1 MMAAIRGPLSRSN
14 PALVGAVDALRSN
27 PVGALNDAVQ
37 ALFAGGRQ
45 MATAT
50 ASELHDVGALATS
63 PGHIAE
69 RWPLPRDEQV
79 FPPSFRQHLGQQF
92 NAVGEGIDAAML
104 GLPGGDVVRA
114 QQEAAARQSTE
125 AGIHPAGQFGIEMLA
140 PGFIGKLAS
149 GLATGAKAVGGLM
162 AAAPVAVDAQ
172 RATPH
177 LKAVPD
183 EFPADASFNSPE
195 TPVSLRGKP
204 IAEWGP
210 ADFHEYGKKY
220 GVPNLGPEDE
230 QAWRDSLEE
239 VVATN
244 PRPQYANENPRV
256 YTIPGGLD
264 SEEPF
269 TYYDLLHLKQQA
281 IDPNELPPG
290 VHQKIHDRIMKTMD
304 GPGPPSDTQI
314 FNQLSFAIMSS
325 NNPLTPNELGLARMM
340 AKGPEDIR
348 AIGSLIPWKPRAS
361 PQEVMD
367 AVYKEADP
375 EILAKIAKDKKFNS
389 KSVGDQATAVRWM
402 YSAKIQKA
410 RGIQAAK
417 DGGIGA
423 TGSANATYL
432 AELGKMMTERP
443 DFFRFDPAR
452 YPGMSPEEQW
462 KTFVNELSTQTLGLG
477 PKTGSF
483 GAVWQ
488 APSTADI
495 SAVDRWMAKAGLD
508 DMLPTDAEKREW
520 MKGAVVAFNNS
531 QAVKY
536 DKARKTYQKDLDRY
550 TKAEAKYKQR
560 VQAAKKAGRKI
571 PERSKSHPEKPKK
584 QKKGRKA
591 KSFADITNVS
601 GGEGFLSD
609 YALKLTTKSG
619 DKKKMT
625 GKLVPDHYRD
635 VDWVTGTPTHV
646 EMMGPYYERALEG
659 VAGRARERGQHIFSS
674 QWYEWDKL
682 RQRLE
687 PHEIMFPGLEKLPR
701 MDMDQIRAVRD
712 RHSDAGYL
720 ADRGPVRPLL
730 NVPTSAY
737 WGLGGVAAGSGLG
750 ALSQK
755 NNERTY

>member
-1 MMAAIRGPLSRSN
+1 MANQIAFGPGASPGFLRAASR
-14 PALVGAVDALRSN
+14 ARQN
-27 PVGALNDAVQ
+27 PVGALNDAV
-37 ALFAGGRQ
+37 AGLFAGARQ
-45 MATAT
+45 MGTAT
-50 ASELHDVGALATS
+50 ASELHDIGALATS
-63 PGHIAE
+63 PRQIAE
-69 RWPLPRDEQV
+69 RWPTPRDKQV
-79 FPPSFRQHLGQQF
+79 FPPSFGQHLGQQLT
-92 NAVGEGIDAAML
+92 AVGEGIDAAML
-104 GLPGGDVVRA
+104 NLPGGDVVRA
-114 QQEAAARQSTE
+114 QQEAAARQATE
-125 AGIHPAGQFGIEMLA
+125 AGIPPAGQFGIEMLA
-140 PGFIGKLAS
+140 PGMIGKLAGGVS
-149 GLATGAKAVGGLM
+149 AGAKGLGGLL

-172 RATPH
+172 RGVPA
-177 LKAVPD
+177 LRAVPD
-183 EFPADASFNSPE
+183 EFPADASFSSPE

-204 IAEWGP
+204 ITEWGP
-210 ADFHEYGKKY
+210 ADFHEYGAHH
-220 GVPNLGPEDE
+220 GVPNLGPADE

-239 VVATN
+239 VVATEY
-244 PRPQYANENPRV
+244 RPQYGNNNPRV

-264 SEEPF
+264 SDEPF

-340 AKGPEDIR
+340 AKGPEDIK
-348 AIGSLIPWKPRAS
+348 AIGSMIPWKPKAS

-375 EILAKIAKDKKFNS
+375 EILAKIAKDKKFDS
-389 KSVGDQATAVRWM
+389 KSVGAQATAVRWM
-402 YSAKIQKA
+402 YSAKIQNA
-410 RGIQAAK
+410 RGIQAAE

-432 AELGKMMTERP
+432 AELGKMMSERP

-452 YPGMSPEEQW
+452 YPGMNSEEQW
-462 KTFVNELSTQTLGLG
+462 KTFVNELSTQTLGFG

-508 DMLPTDAEKREW
+508 DMLPTASEKREW
-520 MKGAVVAFNNS
+520 TKSAVNAFNNS

-536 DKARKTYQKDLDRY
+536 DKARNTYQKDLDRY
-550 TKAEAKYKQR
+550 TEAESKYKQR
-560 VQAAKKAGRKI
+560 VQAAKKAGKKI

-584 QKKGRKA
+584 PKKGRKA

-619 DKKKMT
+619 TPKM
-625 GKLVPDHYRD
+625 R
-635 VDWVTGTPTHV
+635 
-646 EMMGPYYERALEG
+646 
-659 VAGRARERGQHIFSS
+659 
-674 QWYEWDKL
+674 
-682 RQRLE
+682 
-687 PHEIMFPGLEKLPR
+687 
-701 MDMDQIRAVRD
+701 
-712 RHSDAGYL
+712 
-720 ADRGPVRPLL
+720 
-730 NVPTSAY
+730 
-737 WGLGGVAAGSGLG
+737 
-750 ALSQK
+750 
-755 NNERTY
+755 